1 MSAPI
6 MSQPVTIPVFGSTS
20 TQQQQPTQQQGSG
33 EWYMDD
39 GGQDMDF
46 DLLAEYLLEEPGSSQ
61 TGGFDFNADFV
72 VSPEQSVDGAGESG
86 VAQAR
91 DIITQ
96 HAATI
101 ASTPAPAAPTP
112 AAPAPKTQ
120 VVQYVPVAAPPPLVM
135 SPPPQIAAQG
145 MAVPQTIPQYI
156 PQQTTMAP
164 APSTAT
170 TQRAPGRS
178 AQKKTGET
186 KRRRPNPPEVAAQGL
201 INTSYMTNGTA
212 NMSPAV
218 VAAAAAAAAMQGRG
232 RKKTQAQIDR
242 RRERNRILARRTRL
256 RKKFFFESLQK
267 EVTELQK
274 ENAALRD
281 IVRTEIE
288 GDEGRQLLEQCNA
301 ARKLPREVLEACG
314 ENPDLDQEDFNLVT
328 SIQQSQ
334 HSFVITDPSLQD
346 NPIVFASDDFLTL
359 TGYSRDDV
367 LGRNCR
373 FLQGPNTSKEKVDLI
388 RKGVATGEDVSV
400 TLVNYTADGTPF
412 WNKLFVAALRDAQ
425 NNIVN
430 FIGVI
435 VKVASPEPGDPD
447 FGKPLSPEDENK
459 TDGDADGTV
468 KAIEG
473 AVEAAV
479 AAAPTVLSG

>member
-1 MSAPI
+1 MSSVSI
-6 MSQPVTIPVFGSTS
+6 TVSTVS
-20 TQQQQPTQQQGSG
+20 TLHETNPTNLCHHIFCVLF
-33 EWYMDD
+33 ETV
-39 GGQDMDF
+39 
-46 DLLAEYLLEEPGSSQ
+46 LLCSSEY
-61 TGGFDFNADFV
+61 V
-72 VSPEQSVDGAGESG
+72 VSPEQSVDGAGDSG
-86 VAQAR
+86 AAQAR

-101 ASTPAPAAPTP
+101 ATTAAAD
-112 AAPAPKTQ
+112 AANTNTAAAAAATTSQQPKSQ
-120 VVQYVPVAAPPPLVM
+120 VVYAPVAAPPMLVA
-135 SPPPQIAAQG
+135 PQIAAQG
-145 MAVPQTIPQYI
+145 MAVPRTIPQYVSQPAI
-156 PQQTTMAP
+156 ATSTSASTAPTSAP
-164 APSTAT
+164 A
-170 TQRAPGRS
+170 RAV
-178 AQKKTGET
+178 QKKTGSDT
-186 KRRRPNPPEVAAQGL
+186 KRRRTNPPEVAPQGL
-201 INTSYMTNGTA
+201 INTSYLTNPA

-267 EVTELQK
+267 EVMELQR

-281 IVRTEIE
+281 IVRTEVE
-288 GDEGRQLLEQCNA
+288 GEEGQKLLEQCTA

-314 ENPDLDQEDFNLVT
+314 ENPDLDQQDFNLIT

-359 TGYSRDDV
+359 TGYSREDV

-373 FLQGPNTSKEKVDLI
+373 FLQGAHTSKEKIDEI
-388 RKGVATGEDVSV
+388 RKGLATGDDVSV
-400 TLVNYTADGTPF
+400 TLINYTADSTPF
-412 WNKLFVAALRDAQ
+412 WNKLFIAALRDAQ

-435 VKVASPEPGDPD
+435 VKVASPEPGDPE
-447 FGKPLSPEDENK
+447 FGKSIGENEKEDVAN
-459 TDGDADGTV
+459 DRGADADGTV

-473 AVEAAV
+473 AVDAAV
-479 AAAPTVLSG
+479 AAAPAVLSG

>member
-1 MSAPI
+1 
-6 MSQPVTIPVFGSTS
+6 
-20 TQQQQPTQQQGSG
+20 
-33 EWYMDD
+33 MDD
-39 GGQDMDF
+39 GEQDMDF
-46 DLLAEYLLEEPGSSQ
+46 DLLAEYLLEENPGVNQ
-61 TGGFDFNADFV
+61 TGGAPFDFNNEYV
-72 VSPEQSVDGAGESG
+72 VSPEQSVDGAGDSG
-86 VAQAR
+86 AAQAR

-101 ASTPAPAAPTP
+101 ATTAAKDAADTTTTAAGSTSLQ
-112 AAPAPKTQ
+112 PKSQ
-120 VVQYVPVAAPPPLVM
+120 AVYAPVAAPPILVA
-135 SPPPQIAAQG
+135 PQIAAQG
-145 MAVPQTIPQYI
+145 MAVPRTIPQYVSQ
-156 PQQTTMAP
+156 PAMTTSPSISTAP
-164 APSTAT
+164 ASALGRTA
-170 TQRAPGRS
+170 
-178 AQKKTGET
+178 KTGSET
-186 KRRRPNPPEVAAQGL
+186 KRRRTNPPEVAPQGL
-201 INTSYMTNGTA
+201 INTSYLTNPP

-267 EVTELQK
+267 EVMELQR

-281 IVRTEIE
+281 IVRTEVE
-288 GDEGRQLLEQCNA
+288 GEEGQKLLEQCTA

-314 ENPDLDQEDFNLVT
+314 ENPDLDQQDFNLIT

-346 NPIVFASDDFLTL
+346 NPIVFASDDFLAL
-359 TGYSRDDV
+359 TGYSREDV

-373 FLQGPNTSKEKVDLI
+373 FLQGAHTSKEKIDQI
-388 RKGVATGEDVSV
+388 RKGLATGDDVSV

-412 WNKLFVAALRDAQ
+412 WNKLFIAALRDAQ

-435 VKVASPEPGDPD
+435 VKVASPEPGDPE
-447 FGKPLSPEDENK
+447 FGKSIGENDKEDVDN
-459 TDGDADGTV
+459 DHGADADGTV

-473 AVEAAV
+473 AVDAAV
-479 AAAPTVLSG
+479 AAAPAVLGG